1 MKALLTTLVSLTTV
15 ITPIITTTNLSVTSE
30 LDNNINY
37 HHKNLQIISKS
48 LFRTTKESNIKLTLT
63 LGATYG
69 EINKDIYN
77 TADVFKQHQL
87 AAGYQVNYYKNDGDK
102 DTINNDGQE
111 PGDVYVIITAD
122 HHDPYWK
129 GQTKYLRITIQKA
142 NLDKITNLTDLSN
155 IKVDT
160 TKKYQEIDSTVFNS
174 AKQFANNKLAAGF
187 TVNYFSD
194 EEGKVAADNEEQ
206 VAGDIWVK
214 ITADVNDPYW
224 TETTAILKI
233 TLTDKRSDLNTIK
246 DLSGMD
252 PIIVNPNLTYQ
263 QINKNVINTSN
274 QLKSDPLTGNFT
286 IQYFSDKFAKHVI
299 NNYYQQV
306 GMVYVIITPDFH
318 TGTKWKTNKIPIVF
332 SIGSNDSF

>member
-30 LDNNINY
+30 LDNKINY
-37 HHKNLQIISKS
+37 HHKNLQIILKS

-102 DTINNDGQE
+102 DTINNVGQE

-160 TKKYQEIDSTVFNS
+160 TKKYQEIDSTV
-174 AKQFANNKLAAGF
+174 LI
-187 TVNYFSD
+187 V
-194 EEGKVAADNEEQ
+194 
-206 VAGDIWVK
+206 
-214 ITADVNDPYW
+214 
-224 TETTAILKI
+224 
-233 TLTDKRSDLNTIK
+233 
-246 DLSGMD
+246 LSNLR
-252 PIIVNPNLTYQ
+252 II
-263 QINKNVINTSN
+263 S
-274 QLKSDPLTGNFT
+274 
-286 IQYFSDKFAKHVI
+286 
-299 NNYYQQV
+299 
-306 GMVYVIITPDFH
+306 
-318 TGTKWKTNKIPIVF
+318 
-332 SIGSNDSF
+332 